1 MSEIITRKE
10 FVARMAGASVVLL
23 FQACGGGGSDGGTI
37 AAAPAPGPAA
47 APAPSPTP
55 TASSATCT
63 DTIVA
68 NHGHVLTVAAGDLD
82 SMVDLTYDIHGTADH
97 THFVVL
103 TVAQLSALKAGTT
116 VATQSTITL
125 DHQHDISINCV

>member
-1 MSEIITRKE
+1 MSETITRKE

-23 FQACGGGGSDGGTI
+23 FQACGGGGSGGGTI
-37 AAAPAPGPAA
+37 TAAPSSG
-47 APAPSPTP
+47 PAPSPAPAP
-55 TASSATCT
+55 TASSATCS

-68 NHGHVLTVAAGDLD
+68 NHGHVLTVAASDLD

-125 DHQHDISINCV
+125 DHQHDISISCV

>member
-1 MSEIITRKE
+1 MTETITRKE

-23 FQACGGGGSDGGTI
+23 FQACGGGSSDGGTI
-37 AAAPAPGPAA
+37 SAAPALG
-47 APAPSPTP
+47 PAPSP

-68 NHGHVLTVAAGDLD
+68 NHGHVLTVAATELD
-82 SMVDLTYDIHGTADH
+82 SMVDLTFDIHGTADH
-97 THFVVL
+97 THFVLL

-116 VATQSTITL
+116 VATQSTVTL
-125 DHQHDISINCV
+125 DHQHDISISCV

>member
-1 MSEIITRKE
+1 MIETITRKE
-10 FVARMAGASVVLL
+10 FVARVAGASVVLL
-23 FQACGGGGSDGGTI
+23 FQACGGGGSSDGGTI
-37 AAAPAPGPAA
+37 LAAPAPGPA
-47 APAPSPTP
+47 PSP

-68 NHGHVLTVAAGDLD
+68 NHGHVLTVAATELD
-82 SMVDLTYDIHGTADH
+82 SMVDLTFDIHGTADH
-97 THFVVL
+97 THFVLL

-125 DHQHDISINCV
+125 DHQHDVSISCA